1 VILINKDVHYCKLIR
16 GNLLNN
22 KLYNPQVTKGYI
34 GVSEGVAKEAKGN
47 YKPYLKRK
55 GFIPVMLVLL
65 LIVMIAGTAV
75 GAVYVPFFDT
85 FKIILKNIGL
95 LNNAT
100 FAEGQEPIIFLVRF
114 PRVLVAALAG
124 TALASS
130 GAVMQGMFRNPM
142 ADPGL
147 LGISSGSGF
156 GAVMAIKLGLTAAS
170 MYFMPLFA
178 FSGAL
183 LAIFVIYMLSYQKGK
198 VPVLTLILSGIAVST
213 FIGALTNIVLTLS
226 YDYQVKEFL
235 FWSTGGLEGR
245 RWEHVQLVALPIVIS
260 VALMF
265 IFSRDLN
272 ILMLGEEEA
281 RSVGLGA
288 GKIRTILLILVS
300 VATASAVCVSGAI
313 SFVGLIVPH
322 IMRLIVGPNYK
333 RLLPASAV
341 GGAIFLVV
349 CDLISRVVAIPY
361 EIGVG
366 IVTALIGAPYFL
378 YLLLRSKKEGG
389 VAI

>member
-1 VILINKDVHYCKLIR
+1 MKKGKQKIGIIPAMLIA
-16 GNLLNN
+16 LL
-22 KLYNPQVTKGYI
+22 V
-34 GVSEGVAKEAKGN
+34 V
-47 YKPYLKRK
+47 
-55 GFIPVMLVLL
+55 LV
-65 LIVMIAGTAV
+65 AGTAI

-85 FKIILKNIGL
+85 FRIILKNIGFPIKS
-95 LNNAT
+95 T

-124 TALASS
+124 TALAAS

-147 LGISSGSGF
+147 LGISSGAGL
-156 GAVMAIKLGLTAAS
+156 GAVLAIKLGLTAVS
-170 MYFMPLFA
+170 IYLMPTFA
-178 FSGAL
+178 FVGAFIAI
-183 LAIFVIYMLSYQKGK
+183 LAIYMLSYRKGK
-198 VPVLTLILSGIAVST
+198 VPVLTLILSGLAIST
-213 FIGALTNIVLTLS
+213 FIGAITNTVLTLS

-265 IFSRDLN
+265 LFSRDLN
-272 ILMLGEEEA
+272 VLLMGEEEA
-281 RSVGLGA
+281 KSVGLNA
-288 GKIRTILLILVS
+288 GKTRTVLLILIS

-322 IMRLIVGPNYK
+322 IMRLIVGPNHK
-333 RLLPASAV
+333 ILLPASAI
-341 GGAIFLVV
+341 GGAIFLVA

-366 IVTALIGAPYFL
+366 IITALVGAPYFL
-378 YLLLRSKKEGG
+378 YLLLRNKKEGG
-389 VAI
+389 MVI

>member
-1 VILINKDVHYCKLIR
+1 M
-16 GNLLNN
+16 
-22 KLYNPQVTKGYI
+22 TK
-34 GVSEGVAKEAKGN
+34 AKQKTGI
-47 YKPYLKRK
+47 
-55 GFIPVMLVLL
+55 IPAL
-65 LIVMIAGTAV
+65 LIALLVVLVAGTAI

-85 FKIILKNIGL
+85 FRIILKNLGL
-95 LNNAT
+95 PITKT
-100 FAEGQEPIIFLVRF
+100 FADGQEPIIFLVRF

-124 TALASS
+124 TALAAS

-147 LGISSGSGF
+147 LGISSGAGL
-156 GAVMAIKLGLTAAS
+156 GAVLAIKLGLTAIS
-170 MYFMPLFA
+170 IYLMPAFA
-178 FSGAL
+178 FVGAFIAI
-183 LAIFVIYMLSYQKGK
+183 LAIYLLSYRKGK
-198 VPVLTLILSGIAVST
+198 VPVLTLILSGLAIST
-213 FIGALTNIVLTLS
+213 FIGAITNTVLTLS

-245 RWEHVQLVALPIVIS
+245 RWEHVQLVVLPIVIS

-265 IFSRDLN
+265 LFSRDLN
-272 ILMLGEEEA
+272 VLLMGEEEA
-281 RSVGLGA
+281 KSVGLNA
-288 GKIRTILLILVS
+288 GKTRTVLLILIS

-322 IMRLIVGPNYK
+322 IFRLIVGPNHK
-333 RLLPASAV
+333 ILLPVSAI

-366 IVTALIGAPYFL
+366 IITALVGAPYFL
-378 YLLLRSKKEGG
+378 YLLLRNKKEGG
-389 VAI
+389 MTI

>member
-1 VILINKDVHYCKLIR
+1 MLAV
-16 GNLLNN
+16 GNGGEM
-22 KLYNPQVTKGYI
+22 TKGRSFKSYI
-34 GVSEGVAKEAKGN
+34 RN
-47 YKPYLKRK
+47 T
-55 GFIPVMLVLL
+55 GFIPAMLILLAVVMV
-65 LIVMIAGTAV
+65 AGTAV

-85 FKIILKNIGL
+85 FKIILKNMGIL
-95 LNNAT
+95 RNIT
-100 FAEGQEPIIFLVRF
+100 FAPGQEPIIFLVRF

-156 GAVMAIKLGLTAAS
+156 GAVLAIKLGLTAAS

-178 FSGAL
+178 FGGAF
-183 LAIFVIYMLSYQKGK
+183 LAILIIYIFSYQKGK
-198 VPVLTLILSGIAVST
+198 VPVLTLMLSGIAVST
-213 FIGALTNIVLTLS
+213 FIGALTNIILTLS

-235 FWSTGGLEGR
+235 FWSTGGLDGR
-245 RWEHVQLVALPIVIS
+245 RWEHVQLVFLPIIIS

-265 IFSRDLN
+265 VFSKDLN
-272 ILMLGEEEA
+272 VLMLGEEEA
-281 RSVGLGA
+281 RSVGLSA
-288 GKIRTILLILVS
+288 GKIRTILLILIS

-322 IMRLIVGPNYK
+322 IMRLLVGPNNK
-333 RLLPASAV
+333 KLLPASAI
-341 GGAIFLVV
+341 GGAIFLVA
-349 CDLISRVVAIPY
+349 CDLVSRVVAIPY

-366 IVTALIGAPYFL
+366 IITALIGAPYFL

-389 VAI
+389 MAI

>member
-1 VILINKDVHYCKLIR
+1 MKN
-16 GNLLNN
+16 
-22 KLYNPQVTKGYI
+22 
-34 GVSEGVAKEAKGN
+34 
-47 YKPYLKRK
+47 RK
-55 GFIPVMLVLL
+55 IKKALTNIGFIPVMLLLL
-65 LIVMIAGTAV
+65 LIVMVAGTAI
-75 GAVYVPFFDT
+75 GAVNVPFFDT
-85 FKIILKNIGL
+85 FKIILKNIGIL
-95 LNNAT
+95 KHAT

-114 PRVLVAALAG
+114 PRVVVAALAG

-156 GAVMAIKLGLTAAS
+156 GAVLAIKLGLTAAS

-178 FSGAL
+178 FTGAFI
-183 LAIFVIYMLSYQKGK
+183 AIFVIYLLSYQKGK
-198 VPVLTLILSGIAVST
+198 VPVLTLMLSGIAVST
-213 FIGALTNIVLTLS
+213 FIGAITNIILTLS

-235 FWSTGGLEGR
+235 FWSTGGLDGR
-245 RWEHVQLVALPIVIS
+245 RWEHVQLVIIPIILS

-265 IFSRDLN
+265 VFSRDLN
-272 ILMLGEEEA
+272 VLMLGEEEA
-281 RSVGLGA
+281 KSVGLSS
-288 GKIRTILLILVS
+288 GKIRTVLLILVS

-322 IMRLIVGPNYK
+322 IMRLLVGPNYK
-333 RLLPASAV
+333 KLLPASSI
-341 GGAIFLVV
+341 GGAIFLVA
-349 CDLISRVVAIPY
+349 CDLVSRVVAIPY

-366 IVTALIGAPYFL
+366 IITALVGAPYFL

-389 VAI
+389 AVI